1 MSGGLLQGLPMDGA
15 LGVPGMVGDLLL
27 GDRLSAAAQRRSL
40 IAGRASLALSNCRAA
55 ESLAQLA
62 QLELT
67 TDGVVLRAP
76 GAFLLRLRFET
87 VWLVAGFKLEPQ
99 GLGALMSLPDEA
111 LLCQQLQAVADES
124 KTLRK
129 RLEKT

>member
-55 ESLAQLA
+55 GLA

-87 VWLVAGFKLEPQ
+87 VWVVAGFKLEPQ